1 MKPIYLTVGIS
12 AMAVSAF
19 AVERE
24 PHIGY
29 IYPAGGRVGTTFEA
43 VIGGF
48 NLNDATTVRFSG
60 TGVTAEIIKQ
70 ERQVTPV
77 EQQQLKERLAKLQ
90 EKRRSGTPLTAEEQ
104 KSSADMISTLT
115 HFGRRLANPSLGEFV
130 TLRVTIAPDA
140 APGEREIRLG
150 VRLGVSNPR
159 LFGIGETPEFSK
171 HDWKNV
177 PKSRKN
183 HEAENNAEPPPV
195 DITLPATLTGQI
207 SPGCLDKYRFTA
219 KTGQRLV
226 VDVRAR
232 ALIPYLADAVPGWLQ
247 ATATLRDAQGK
258 EVAYADDYW
267 FRPDPVIFYKIPN
280 DGQYTLEIHDALYRG
295 REDFVYRILI
305 GELPFVT
312 GMLPMGGRIGSK
324 TNVTLTGWNLP
335 NNHLTVDLTDQQP
348 GILMIQPSPLSNRVP
363 FAMDALPEDSECEP
377 NDARTNA
384 RAVTLPVIINGHID
398 DPGDVDVF
406 RFAGHA
412 GQKIVAEVMA
422 RRLDSPLDSVLM
434 LLNHAGDQLATNDDQ
449 EDKASGLNTHHA
461 DSYLAATLPADGDY
475 YICIGDTQHGG
486 GAAFGYRLRLSAP
499 RPDFELRFTPSS
511 LNVRGGT
518 SVAFTAYALRKDG
531 FDGEISL
538 SLTDAPSGFKLDSA
552 VIPAHQNQM
561 TCTLTAPAARPPKPG
576 AIHVTGK
583 ATIQGHEVVRTAV
596 PADDATQAFAY
607 HHLVPA
613 RELILA
619 VGGLFRPGDANSVLS
634 PTPLRIPAGGSQ
646 TLKVQVP
653 LGPNLQNL
661 EFELVDPPPG
671 ISLGESSASSMTV
684 LSDRT
689 KVKAGQSGNLIVT
702 ASAVRKLPLEASVK
716 PAKAA
721 SPSAPATPTTP
732 TSPAKTAVKRRVPLG
747 ALPAIP
753 YQIVAP

>member
-1 MKPIYLTVGIS
+1 MKPIYLIVGIS
-12 AMAVSAF
+12 AMVSSAF

-29 IYPAGGRVGTTFEA
+29 IYPAGGRKGTTFEA

-48 NLNDATTVRFSG
+48 NLNDATVVRFSG

-70 ERQVTPV
+70 ERQVSPA

-90 EKRRSGTPLTAEEQ
+90 EKRREGTPLTAEEQ
-104 KSSADMISTLT
+104 KNAAEMMDTLT
-115 HFGRRLANPSLGEFV
+115 HFGRRLANPSLSEFV

-140 APGEREIRLG
+140 APGEREMRLG
-150 VRLGVSNPR
+150 VRTGLSNPQ
-159 LFGIGETPEFSK
+159 LFCIGDAPEFSK

-183 HEAENNAEPPPV
+183 REAENNAEPPPV
-195 DITLPATLTGQI
+195 DITLPATLNGQI

-219 KTGQRLV
+219 KAGLHLV

-312 GMLPMGGRIGSK
+312 GVFPMGGRIGSK

-335 NNHLTVDLTDQQP
+335 TKQLVVDLTNKQP
-348 GILMIQPSPLSNRVP
+348 GILMIQPAPLSNRVP
-363 FAMDALPEDSECEP
+363 FAMDPLPEDSECEP

-384 RAVTLPVIINGHID
+384 HAVTLPVVINGHID

-434 LLNHAGDQLATNDDQ
+434 LLNQAGDQLATNDDQ

-461 DSYLAATLPADGDY
+461 DSYLAATLPTDGDY

-486 GAAFGYRLRLSAP
+486 GAAFGYRLRLSVP

-511 LNVRGGT
+511 LNVRASS
-518 SVAFTAYALRKDG
+518 SVPFTVYALRKDG
-531 FDGEISL
+531 FDGEITL

-561 TCTLTAPAARPPKPG
+561 TCTLSAPATRPPKPG
-576 AIHVTGK
+576 SLHVDGK
-583 ATIQGHEVVRTAV
+583 ATIFGHEVVRAAV

-613 RELILA
+613 RELTLS
-619 VGGLFRPGDANSVLS
+619 VGGLFRPGDANTVISS
-634 PTPLRIPAGGSQ
+634 TPLRIPAGGSQ
-646 TLKVQVP
+646 SVKVHVP
-653 LGPNLQNL
+653 LGPKIHNLQ
-661 EFELVDPPPG
+661 FELLDPPPG
-671 ISLGESSASSMTV
+671 FRLGETSASSLVVLTDKTV
-684 LSDRT
+684 
-689 KVKAGQSGNLIVT
+689 VKPGQSGNLIVT
-702 ASAVRKLPLEASVK
+702 ASAERKLADDTPVK
-716 PAKAA
+716 PAT
-721 SPSAPATPTTP
+721 PATSATATTP
-732 TSPAKTAVKRRVPLG
+732 APPAKTIPKRRVPLG

-753 YQIVAP
+753 YQILAP

>member
-1 MKPIYLTVGIS
+1 MQRIYQTVILS
-12 AMAVSAF
+12 AMVALASA
-19 AVERE
+19 ATRE

-29 IYPAGGRVGTTFEA
+29 IYPAGGRQGTTFEA

-48 NLNDATTVRFSG
+48 NLNEATAVRFSG
-60 TGVTAEIIKQ
+60 TGITAEIVKQ
-70 ERQVTPV
+70 ERQVTPAQ
-77 EQQQLKERLAKLQ
+77 QQQLKEKLAQFQ
-90 EKRRSGTPLTAEEQ
+90 EQRRAGTPLTPEQ
-104 KSSADMISTLT
+104 QQSATEMMDTLI

-140 APGEREIRLG
+140 ACGEREIRLG
-150 VRLGVSNPR
+150 VRTGLSNPR
-159 LFGIGETPEFSK
+159 LFCVGSFPEFSK

-177 PKSRKN
+177 PKARKSL
-183 HEAENNAEPPPV
+183 EPENNAEPPPV
-195 DITLPATLTGQI
+195 GITLPATLNGQL
-207 SPGCLDKYRFTA
+207 SPGCLDTYRFSA
-219 KTGQRLV
+219 QAGQHLV
-226 VDVRAR
+226 VEVRAR

-247 ATATLRDAQGK
+247 ATASLRDAQGR

-267 FRPDPVIFYKIPN
+267 FHPDPVIFYKIPE
-280 DGQYTLEIHDALYRG
+280 DGEYTLEIHDSLFRG

-312 GMLPMGGRIGSK
+312 GVFPMGGRIGAK
-324 TNVTLTGWNLP
+324 TRVALTGWNLP
-335 NNHLTVDLTDQQP
+335 AKQLTVDLTDKRP
-348 GILMIQPSPLSNRVP
+348 GILMLQPSPLSNRVP

-384 RAVTLPVIINGHID
+384 HAVSLPVIINGHID

-412 GQKIVAEVMA
+412 GQRIVAEVMA

-434 LLNHAGDQLATNDDQ
+434 LLNSAGDQLATNDDQ

-486 GAAFGYRLRLSAP
+486 GPAFGYRLRLSAP
-499 RPDFELRFTPSS
+499 LPDFALRITPSS

-518 SVAFTAYALRKDG
+518 SAPFTAYALRKDG
-531 FDGEISL
+531 FDGEITL
-538 SLTDAPSGFKLDSA
+538 SLADAPAGFKLDAA
-552 VIPAHQNQM
+552 VIPAHQNQI
-561 TCTLTAPAARPPKPG
+561 TCTLSAPAAKSPVPPSLR
-576 AIHVTGK
+576 IDGK
-583 ATIQGHEVVRTAV
+583 AAILGHEVARHAV

-613 RELILA
+613 QELTLA
-619 VGGLFRPGDANSVLS
+619 VGGLFRPGDENSVLS
-634 PTPLRIPAGGSQ
+634 ATPLRIPAGG
-646 TLKVQVP
+646 TATIHVHVQV
-653 LGPNLQNL
+653 GPRIHDLQ
-661 EFELVDPPPG
+661 FELSDPPPG
-671 ISLGESSASSMTV
+671 IRLGPSSATSVTV
-684 LSDRT
+684 LTD
-689 KVKAGQSGNLIVT
+689 KAAVKPGQAGNLIVT
-702 ASAVRKLPLEASVK
+702 ATAERKAADGTPAKTVSPSTPSTSPTPTP

-721 SPSAPATPTTP
+721 
-732 TSPAKTAVKRRVPLG
+732 AKWRVPLG